1 MYSILITFGVLLI
14 VAIFRWML
22 SGKKENSYIELF
34 KIFISKNV
42 EFCSRCKK
50 NASEKEAD
58 QIIQTSKQAKCWQ
71 YPSLTWIIFTHDSL
85 NAFTAEDRK
94 IIFSLSS
101 IFLWVTGQFVPCWY
115 LSQSLERT
123 HKWELDTTLFYYSG
137 SFSSEIQEWAESV
150 TSGAN
155 LVGRLLVV
163 FMVFCNLAAM
173 CIYIIDVQS
182 GNMRPFTFYCVCL

>member
-101 IFLWVTGQFVPCWY
+101 IFL
-115 LSQSLERT
+115 
-123 HKWELDTTLFYYSG
+123 
-137 SFSSEIQEWAESV
+137 
-150 TSGAN
+150 
-155 LVGRLLVV
+155 
-163 FMVFCNLAAM
+163 
-173 CIYIIDVQS
+173 
-182 GNMRPFTFYCVCL
+182 

>member
-123 HKWELDTTLFYYSG
+123 HKWELDITLH
-137 SFSSEIQEWAESV
+137 I
-150 TSGAN
+150 
-155 LVGRLLVV
+155 LLFRFLFVRDPR
-163 FMVFCNLAAM
+163 MGGECDLGCQPGGEAAGG
-173 CIYIIDVQS
+173 VHGVLQP
-182 GNMRPFTFYCVCL
+182 RRHVHLRHRRAVR